1 MSSWY
6 YFTHDGRQGP
16 FDLDALRA
24 LLAQGRVAATT
35 MVWTAGMPDWTPAN
49 QVPALAGAQPPSAPL
64 TPGHIIARMSSKVNV
79 LTGTERVDAGDVGGL
94 FSEVLKK
101 HDEEEL
107 ERVFAAGLR
116 ATTPA
121 IADIPNSPPSPWVYS
136 RVLVFFGVTFLV
148 LYLTWREYENI
159 NLLPGLILIGSFA
172 FPLAAALFFY
182 ECNVTRNLSLFMFA
196 KAFVWG
202 GVLGIALSLALF
214 QLSDAI
220 GSIIGAPIAG
230 LIEEPG
236 KLAAVILLAR
246 AARYRW
252 TLNGMCLG
260 AAVGAG
266 FAAFESAGYALQF
279 LLEEGADGMMSAIG
293 LRGIFEPFTH
303 VVWTAITAGALWRV
317 RQGRPFDFDMLKDRR
332 FLAPMIAA
340 MAIHAIWNSPLPA
353 HVPFMGGYIALGAIS
368 WIIAVGMMLGA
379 LKEVREA
386 QGKPNEARGMPTP

>member
-1 MSSWY
+1 MAALVRRPAAGLTFALSRVPQRRAVACCARRSI
-6 YFTHDGRQGP
+6 
-16 FDLDALRA
+16 FDALDAMEADVDA
-24 LLAQGRVAATT
+24 LERDAA
-35 MVWTAGMPDWTPAN
+35 AH
-49 QVPALAGAQPPSAPL
+49 GAEAF
-64 TPGHIIARMSSKVNV
+64 
-79 LTGTERVDAGDVGGL
+79 TERVDAGDVGGL

-121 IADIPNSPPSPWVYS
+121 IADISNSPPSPWVYS

-148 LYLTWREYENI
+148 LYLTWRQYENI

-182 ECNVTRNLSLFMFA
+182 ECNVTRNVSLFMFA

-202 GVLGIALSLALF
+202 GVLGMALSLALF
-214 QLSDAI
+214 ELIDAI

-279 LLEEGADGMMSAIG
+279 LLEEGADGMMSVIG
-293 LRGIFEPFTH
+293 LRGILAPFSH

-332 FLAPMIAA
+332 VLAPMIAA

-386 QGKPNEARGMPTP
+386 QGTPSDA

>member
-16 FDLDALRA
+16 VDLDALRA
-24 LLAQGRVAATT
+24 LLTQGRVAATT

-49 QVPALAGAQPPSAPL
+49 QVPALAAAQPPSALL
-64 TPGHIIARMSSKVNV
+64 TPGHVIARMSSKVNV
-79 LTGTERVDAGDVGGL
+79 LTGTERVDAADVGGL

-121 IADIPNSPPSPWVYS
+121 IADISNSPPSPWVYS

-148 LYLTWREYENI
+148 LYLTWSQYANI

-182 ECNVTRNLSLFMFA
+182 ECNVTRNVSLFMFA

-202 GVLGIALSLALF
+202 GVLGMALSLALF
-214 QLSDAI
+214 ELTDVI
-220 GSIIGAPIAG
+220 GLIVGPPIAG

-236 KLAAVILLAR
+236 KLAA
-246 AARYRW
+246 
-252 TLNGMCLG
+252 
-260 AAVGAG
+260 
-266 FAAFESAGYALQF
+266 FESAGYALQF
-279 LLEEGADGMMSAIG
+279 LLSEGSNGMMRVIG
-293 LRGIFEPFTH
+293 LRGILAPFSH

-317 RQGRPFDFDMLKDRR
+317 RQGRPFDFEMLKDRR
-332 FLAPMIAA
+332 FLAPMIAV

-386 QGKPNEARGMPTP
+386 QGKPSEARGMPRGMSTP